1 MSERL
6 ERLGNLQHAAVAML
20 ALWLVATSPWLAMLR
35 RIPAGAGWLDYAHV
49 GLGCAALLLCVT
61 YGWTCTREGKW
72 RLYFPVTAA
81 RLGSVASDLGGLLR
95 GRLPAAESG
104 GLFGLIEGLLLL
116 ALAITG
122 MTGAAWLATQGSNEA
137 VAWRECHVY
146 AARGFIVLLVLHVA
160 SVSLH
165 LLDFVRD

>member
-116 ALAITG
+116 ALAVTG
-122 MTGAAWLATQGSNEA
+122 LTGAAWLATQGSNEA
-137 VAWRECHVY
+137 LAWRECHVY

-160 SVSLH
+160 TVSLH
-165 LLDFVRD
+165 LLDLVRD

>member
-6 ERLGNLQHAAVAML
+6 ERLGNVQHAAVAML

-35 RIPAGAGWLDYAHV
+35 RIPPGAGWLDYAHV

-81 RLGSVASDLGGLLR
+81 RLGSVASDLAGLLR

-116 ALAITG
+116 LLAITG
-122 MTGAAWLATQGSNEA
+122 MTGAAWLATQGSNDA
-137 VAWRECHVY
+137 LAWREYHLY

-160 SVSLH
+160 TVSLH
-165 LLDFVRD
+165 LIDFVRD

>member
-6 ERLGNLQHAAVAML
+6 ERLGNLQHAAVALL

-49 GLGCAALLLCVT
+49 GLGCTALLLCVT

-116 ALAITG
+116 ALAVTG
-122 MTGAAWLATQGSNEA
+122 LTGAAWLATQGSNEA
-137 VAWRECHVY
+137 LAWRECHVY

-160 SVSLH
+160 TVSLH

>member
-6 ERLGNLQHAAVAML
+6 ERLGNRQHAAVAML
-20 ALWLVATSPWLAMLR
+20 ALWLVATSPWIAMLR

-49 GLGCAALLLCVT
+49 GLGCAALLLCLT

-72 RLYFPVTAA
+72 RLYFPVTGA
-81 RLGSVASDLGGLLR
+81 RLGSVASDVAGLLR

-116 ALAITG
+116 ALVVTG
-122 MTGAAWLATQGSNEA
+122 ASGAAWLATQGSSEA
-137 VAWRECHVY
+137 LAWREWHLY
-146 AARGFIVLLVLHVA
+146 AARGFVILLVLHVA
-160 SVSLH
+160 TVSLH
-165 LLDFVRD
+165 LIDFVRD

>member
-6 ERLGNLQHAAVAML
+6 ERLGNVQHAAVAML

-116 ALAITG
+116 ALAVTG
-122 MTGAAWLATQGSNEA
+122 LTGAAWLATQGSNEA
-137 VAWRECHVY
+137 LAWRECHVY
-146 AARGFIVLLVLHVA
+146 AARGFIVLLMLHVA
-160 SVSLH
+160 TVSLH

>member
-6 ERLGNLQHAAVAML
+6 ERLGSLQHAVVAML

-49 GLGCAALLLCVT
+49 GLGCAALLLCLT

-81 RLGSVASDLGGLLR
+81 RLGSVASDLAGLLR

-104 GLFGLIEGLLLL
+104 GLFGLVEGLLLL

-122 MTGAAWLATQGSNEA
+122 VTGAGWLATQGSNEA
-137 VAWRECHVY
+137 LAWRELHVY
-146 AARGFIVLLVLHVA
+146 AARGFIVLLVLHVV

>member
-6 ERLGNLQHAAVAML
+6 ERLGNRQHAVVAML
-20 ALWLVATSPWLAMLR
+20 ALWLVATSPWIAMLR
-35 RIPAGAGWLDYAHV
+35 RLPAGAGWLDYAHV
-49 GLGCAALLLCVT
+49 GLGCAALLLCLT

-81 RLGSVASDLGGLLR
+81 RLGSVTSDLAGLLR

-122 MTGAAWLATQGSNEA
+122 LTGAAWLATQGSNEA
-137 VAWRECHVY
+137 LAWRECHVY

-160 SVSLH
+160 TVSLH

>member
-6 ERLGNLQHAAVAML
+6 ERLGNVQHAAVAML

-116 ALAITG
+116 ALAVTG
-122 MTGAAWLATQGSNEA
+122 LTGAAWLATQGSNEA
-137 VAWRECHVY
+137 LAWRECHVY

-160 SVSLH
+160 TVSLH
-165 LLDFVRD
+165 LLDLVRD

>member
-6 ERLGNLQHAAVAML
+6 ERLGSLQHAVVAML
-20 ALWLVATSPWLAMLR
+20 ALWLVATAPWLAMLR

-49 GLGCAALLLCVT
+49 ALGCAALLLCLT

-104 GLFGLIEGLLLL
+104 GLFGLVEGLLLL
-116 ALAITG
+116 ALAVTG

-137 VAWRECHVY
+137 LAWRELHVY
-146 AARGFIVLLVLHVA
+146 AARGFIVLLVLHVVT
-160 SVSLH
+160 VSLH

>member
-6 ERLGNLQHAAVAML
+6 ERLGNVQHAAVAML

-122 MTGAAWLATQGSNEA
+122 LTGAAWLATQGSDEA

-160 SVSLH
+160 TVSLH

>member
-6 ERLGNLQHAAVAML
+6 ERLGNLQHAAIAML
-20 ALWLVATSPWLAMLR
+20 ALWLVATSPWIAMLR

-49 GLGCAALLLCVT
+49 GLGCAALLLSLT
-61 YGWTCTREGKW
+61 YGWTCTREGQW
-72 RLYFPVTAA
+72 RLYFPINAA
-81 RLGSVASDLGGLLR
+81 RLGSVASDLAGLLR

-104 GLFGLIEGLLLL
+104 GLFGLIEGLLLV

-122 MTGAAWLATQGSNEA
+122 ITGAAWLATQGSNEA
-137 VAWRECHVY
+137 LTWREWHVY
-146 AARGFIVLLVLHVA
+146 AARGFIVLLVLHVVT
-160 SVSLH
+160 VSLH